1 MKKGESGVGNG
12 ESRRSNE
19 WNEFLSRSGR
29 LEVVDATG
37 QGHVLDHSHAP
48 FANSSHPIQE
58 EVVMKTPN
66 PISPLPTPDSPMPTP
81 HSPLPTALALYHT
94 MQIIR
99 QTEEELARCHQ
110 RGLIH
115 GACHTYVGQ
124 EAIATGVCAHL
135 TARDPIFST
144 HRGHGHAL
152 AKGMPPSE
160 LMAELFGRS
169 TGCSRGRGGSMHLF
183 SPEIGMMGTS
193 GIVGPCLLQACGGG
207 YSSKILKN
215 GTVAAAFFG
224 DGAVNNGAFH
234 ESLNMASIWNLPVLF
249 ICENNQY
256 ATEVP
261 FSYSSGNPNVGS
273 RGSAYGIFGITVD
286 GNDVMEIYR
295 VAGEAVAR
303 ARSGGGPTLI
313 ECKTYRTR
321 AHAEGMGDF
330 TYRTKEEVASWK
342 ERCPIARLRGAVGSD
357 SMFDQIDQ
365 EVAEMVRKGREFA
378 ESSPVPDSSSATTN
392 VFSPSRSCVPSND
405 SPLPISHS
413 RQLTFVAATLE
424 ALDQAM
430 AADPKIFVMGEGIGE
445 RGGNFRT
452 TFGLQAKYGGDR
464 LCDTPICER
473 GFVGLACGAAM
484 TGTRPIIDFMFI
496 DFIND
501 SFGEIV
507 NQIAKMQYMSSGRL
521 KMPVLLR
528 GCGGV
533 GHSAATHHSGMYH
546 SIYSHIPG
554 LRVVLPSNPYDAKG
568 LMAYALRS
576 DDPVLFLEHRELMQ
590 TKGHVPTEHYE
601 IPFGQARVHRPGT
614 DVTVVALSLM
624 VQHAL
629 QAAEQL
635 TAEGTSV
642 EVIDPRTV
650 SPLDI
655 DTILKSVSKTGRML
669 VVDEAFGPCGFAS
682 EIAAQ
687 VSDAGFDDLDA
698 PIKRLHGAQA
708 PTPYAPTLEQAVVP
722 NIQRITQAIRDL
734 VKE

>member
-1 MKKGESGVGNG
+1 
-12 ESRRSNE
+12 
-19 WNEFLSRSGR
+19 
-29 LEVVDATG
+29 
-37 QGHVLDHSHAP
+37 
-48 FANSSHPIQE
+48 
-58 EVVMKTPN
+58 
-66 PISPLPTPDSPMPTP
+66 
-81 HSPLPTALALYHT
+81 
-94 MQIIR
+94 MQLIR

-124 EAIATGVCAHL
+124 EAIAAGVCAHL
-135 TARDPIFST
+135 TEHDPIFST

-152 AKGMPPSE
+152 AKGMPPRD
-160 LMAELFGRS
+160 LMAELFGRE

-183 SPEIGMMGTS
+183 APEIGMMGTS

-234 ESLNMASIWNLPVLF
+234 EALNMASIWKLPVLF
-249 ICENNQY
+249 ICENNQF

-261 FSYSSGNPNVGS
+261 FSYSSGNPSIGS
-273 RGSAYGIFGITVD
+273 RGSAYGITGVTVD
-286 GNDVMEIYR
+286 GNDVMEIHR
-295 VAGEAVAR
+295 VAGAAVAR
-303 ARSGGGPTLI
+303 ARAGEGPTLI

-330 TYRTKEEVASWK
+330 TYRTKEEVAEWK
-342 ERCPIARLRGAVGSD
+342 KKCPIQRLRNAECGTPSAELEER
-357 SMFDQIDQ
+357 FTAIDA
-365 EVAEMVRKGREFA
+365 EVAEVVREARAFA
-378 ESSPVPDSSSATTN
+378 EASPVPKPSTATTH
-392 VFSPSRSCVPSND
+392 VHSPLRIPSPSQIPTPHSALPAV
-405 SPLPISHS
+405 SPRTIS
-413 RQLTFVAATLE
+413 FVAATLE

-430 AADPKIFVMGEGIGE
+430 GNDPTIFVMGEGIGV
-445 RGGNFRT
+445 RGGNFT
-452 TFGLQAKYGGDR
+452 TTLKLYDKYGPER

-501 SFGEIV
+501 AFGEIV

-554 LRVVLPSNPYDAKG
+554 LRVLLPSNPYDAKG
-568 LMAYALRS
+568 LMASALRCH
-576 DDPVLFLEHRELMQ
+576 DPVLFLEHRELMQ
-590 TKGHVPTEHYE
+590 TKGHVPVESYE
-601 IPFGQARVHRPGT
+601 IPFGQARIARSGT

-624 VQHAL
+624 VNHTLA
-629 QAAEQL
+629 AAEL
-635 TAEGTSV
+635 LESEGVSV

-650 SPLDI
+650 SPLDV
-655 DTILKSVSKTGRML
+655 DTILNSVAKTGRLL

-687 VSDAGFDDLDA
+687 VADAGFDDLDA
-698 PIKRLHGAQA
+698 PIKRLHGAFA
-708 PTPYAPTLEQAVVP
+708 PTPYAPELEQAVVP
-722 NIQRITQAIRDL
+722 NIQQIVTAIKGL
-734 VKE
+734 VEE

>member
-1 MKKGESGVGNG
+1 VNSMNQLC
-12 ESRRSNE
+12 N
-19 WNEFLSRSGR
+19 LSD
-29 LEVVDATG
+29 ET
-37 QGHVLDHSHAP
+37 
-48 FANSSHPIQE
+48 I
-58 EVVMKTPN
+58 
-66 PISPLPTPDSPMPTP
+66 
-81 HSPLPTALALYHT
+81 LALYRT

-99 QTEEELARCHQ
+99 QTEEELARSHQ

-135 TARDPIFST
+135 SQHDPIFST

-152 AKGMPPSE
+152 AKGMQPRE
-160 LMAELFGRS
+160 LIAELFGRE

-234 ESLNMASIWNLPVLF
+234 EGLNMASIWKLPVLF

-261 FSYSSGNPNVGS
+261 FSYSSGNPSIGS
-273 RGSAYGIFGITVD
+273 RGAAYGIPGITID
-286 GNDVMEIYR
+286 GNDVLEIYR
-295 VAGEAVAR
+295 VAEEAVAR

-330 TYRTKEEVASWK
+330 TYRTKEEVALWK
-342 ERCPIARLRGAVGSD
+342 ERCPIAMLRTGNGNLVEK
-357 SMFDQIDQ
+357 FETVDQ
-365 EVAEMVRKGREFA
+365 EVAGLVKEAREFA
-378 ESSPVPDSSSATTN
+378 ERSEVPQSRTATDHVYSAR
-392 VFSPSRSCVPSND
+392 VIDVPPPKPETPARELS
-405 SPLPISHS
+405 
-413 RQLTFVAATLE
+413 FVAATLD

-430 AADPKIFVMGEGIGE
+430 AADPKIFVMGEGIGV
-445 RGGNFRT
+445 RGGNFT
-452 TFGLQAKYGGDR
+452 TTLGLFDKYGAER

-507 NQIAKMQYMSSGRL
+507 NQIAKMKYMSSGRL
-521 KMPVLLR
+521 TMPVVLR

-554 LRVVLPSNPYDAKG
+554 LRVLLPSNPYDAKG
-568 LMAYALRS
+568 LFAHALRS

-590 TKGHVPTEHYE
+590 LKGSVPLEHYE
-601 IPFGQARVHRPGT
+601 IPFGKARVARAGT

-624 VQHAL
+624 VHHAL
-629 QAAEQL
+629 KAAEQL
-635 TAEGTSV
+635 AAENISV
-642 EVIDPRTV
+642 EIIDPRTV
-650 SPLDI
+650 SPLDV
-655 DTILKSVSKTGRML
+655 DTILQSVSKTGRLL

-682 EIAAQ
+682 EIAAH
-687 VSDAGFDDLDA
+687 VADAGFNDLDA
-698 PIKRLHGAQA
+698 PIKRLHGAFA
-708 PTPYAPTLEQAVVP
+708 PTPYTPTLERAVVP
-722 NIQRITQAIRDL
+722 DVEQVAQAIRDL
-734 VKE
+734 VGE